1 MNLEEGYLGDELK
14 QIRELSEKD
23 GSLPAGSDY
32 LNNSRHQN
40 ESL

>member
-23 GSLPAGSDY
+23 GSLPASSDY